1 MKNMA
6 TIGLDRLYYAKITE
20 NENGEETYD
29 TPVPLAKA
37 ITAELSVEL
46 AEATLYADDG
56 AAEVVKEFQSGTL
69 TLGVADIGVDAAEV
83 LTGATLDDN
92 KVLISA
98 SEDGGAPVAIGFRAK
113 KANGK

>member
-1 MKNMA
+1 MA

-20 NENGEETYD
+20 NENGEEIYD
-29 TPVPLAKA
+29 MPVPLAKA

-83 LTGATLDDN
+83 FSLLPDMEVGLS
-92 KVLISA
+92 V
-98 SEDGGAPVAIGFRAK
+98 IGIF
-113 KANGK
+113 NGFDSSKSMAA

>member
-1 MKNMA
+1 MA

-20 NENGEETYD
+20 NENGEETYA

-56 AAEVVKEFQSGTL
+56 RQKWSRNFKAAH
-69 TLGVADIGVDAAEV
+69 
-83 LTGATLDDN
+83 
-92 KVLISA
+92 
-98 SEDGGAPVAIGFRAK
+98 
-113 KANGK
+113 